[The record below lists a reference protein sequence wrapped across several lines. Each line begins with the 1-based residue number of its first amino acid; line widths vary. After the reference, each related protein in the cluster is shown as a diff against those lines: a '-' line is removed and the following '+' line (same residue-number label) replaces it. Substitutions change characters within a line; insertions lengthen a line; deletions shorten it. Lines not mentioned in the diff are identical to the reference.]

1 MVPELSGVTRFST
14 LRLTGKEF
22 FRLALVAAA
31 YWLAAKLSLNLALVH
46 GQVTPI
52 WPPTGIAV
60 VAILLVGRRATA
72 AIALA
77 AFAVNL
83 PIGPSVL
90 GAAVIAAGNTLAP
103 LLSAELLRR
112 LDFHLAMDRLFD
124 AIAIT
129 LAALTGMA
137 VSATVGSLV
146 LLLSG
151 TVPGSGFWATW
162 AVWWAGDAMGVLLVA
177 PFLLSLLPGS
187 AWPQLNWWRAGE
199 LGALLAGTAIV
210 TYLLFQNG
218 LRVEYLV
225 LPLIMVTA
233 WRFRQRGA
241 APAALIAST
250 VATWSAVH
258 GTGPF
263 ATEDLFEKMV
273 ALQAFNVSLAL
284 ASFVLAALVETRER
298 KEELSRLYAAE
309 QLANQAKSAF
319 LNLAA
324 HELRTPIS
332 VLNGY
337 LSMLADGSFGDDPAA
352 WRRSVEIL
360 TAKTRELKNMVDQL
374 LEASRLDGSASRPP
388 ETQIDLRDVVRQA
401 VERARAR
408 ADLLDAEIAT
418 GLSAEPVPV
427 KADAVQLGRVMDN
440 LINNGLTYTVRPPRL
455 SIAVLTEDTHGIV
468 RVADNGVGIPETERG
483 LVFERFHRV
492 HDPSFSN
499 VPGTGLGLYISRQ
512 LAERHLGRIVIER
525 SEPGAGTVFAL
536 SLPLAQP
543 ETRVA
548 ADRRSSGVR
557 EPTEGPVRATAP
569 ARAE

>member
-1 MVPELSGVTRFST
+1 LVPELSRTSRFIA
-14 LRLTGKEF
+14 LRLTGREF
-22 FRLALVAAA
+22 LRLALVALA

-83 PIGPSVL
+83 PIGPSLV
-90 GAAVIAAGNTLAP
+90 GAAVIAVGNTLAP

-112 LDFHLAMDRLFD
+112 VDFHLQMDRLFD

-129 LAALTGMA
+129 VAALSGMV
-137 VSATVGSLV
+137 VSATIGSLV
-146 LLLSG
+146 LVLSG
-151 TVPGSGFWATW
+151 AVPADGFWGTW
-162 AVWWAGDAMGVLLVA
+162 AVWWTGDAMGVLLVA
-177 PFLLSLLPGS
+177 PFLLSLLPRP
-187 AWPQLNWWRAGE
+187 AMRRLTWPRVAE
-199 LGALLAGTAIV
+199 LGGLLAGTAIV
-210 TYLLFQNG
+210 TYLLFQSG
-218 LRVEYLV
+218 LRLVYVV
-225 LPLIMVTA
+225 LPLIMATA

-241 APAALIAST
+241 APAALIASA
-250 VATWSAVH
+250 VAIWSAVH
-258 GTGPF
+258 GTGSF
-263 ATEDLFEKMV
+263 ASDTLLEKMV
-273 ALQAFNVSLAL
+273 TLQAFNVSLAL
-284 ASFVLAALVETRER
+284 ASFVLVAFVETRER
-298 KEELSRLYAAE
+298 QEELARLYAAE

-319 LNLAA
+319 LSLAA

-337 LSMLADGSFGDDPAA
+337 LSMLTDGSLGDDPAA
-352 WRRSVEIL
+352 WRRSLEIL
-360 TAKTRELKNMVDQL
+360 TAKTRELKTMVDQL
-374 LEASRLDGSASRPP
+374 LEASRLDISASGPP
-388 ETQIDLRDVVRQA
+388 QAQIDLRDAVRQA

-427 KADAVQLGRVMDN
+427 KADAVQLGRVLDN

-455 SIAVLTEDTHGIV
+455 SIAVSTEDTLGIV
-468 RVADNGVGIPETERG
+468 RVADNGVGIPETEQE
-483 LVFERFHRV
+483 LIFERFHRV
-492 HDPSFSN
+492 NDPNFSN

-512 LAERHLGRIVIER
+512 VAEGHQGRIVIER

-543 ETRVA
+543 ESRVA
-548 ADRRSSGVR
+548 PDPSPSPLR
-557 EPTEGPVRATAP
+557 EPHLSR
-569 ARAE
+569 R

>member
-1 MVPELSGVTRFST
+1 MAELSST
-14 LRLTGKEF
+14 GRLIALRKIGGEFLRLG
-22 FRLALVAAA
+22 LVAVA

-60 VAILLVGRRATA
+60 VAILIVGRRATA

-77 AFAVNL
+77 AFVVNL
-83 PIGPSVL
+83 PIGPSPP
-90 GAAVIAAGNTLAP
+90 GAAAIAAGNTLAP

-112 LDFHLAMDRLFD
+112 VGFHLDMDRLFD

-129 LAALTGMA
+129 VAALSGMA

-146 LLLSG
+146 LVLSG
-151 TVPGSGFWATW
+151 AVPGDSFWGTW
-162 AVWWAGDAMGVLLVA
+162 AVWWTGDAMGVLLVT
-177 PFLLSLLPGS
+177 PFLLSLLSRP
-187 AWPQLNWWRAGE
+187 AWPRLTWSRVAE
-199 LGALLAGTAIV
+199 LGGLLAGTAIV
-210 TYLLFQNG
+210 TYLLFQSG
-218 LRVEYLV
+218 LRLVYLA
-225 LPLIMVTA
+225 LPLVMATA

-250 VATWSAVH
+250 VAIWSAVH

-263 ATEDLFEKMV
+263 ATENLFEKMV
-273 ALQAFNVSLAL
+273 TLQAFNVSLAL
-284 ASFVLAALVETRER
+284 ASFVLVAFVETHER

-337 LSMLADGSFGDDPAA
+337 LSMLADGSLGDDPVAR
-352 WRRSVEIL
+352 RRSVEIL
-360 TAKTRELKNMVDQL
+360 MAKTRELKSLVDQL
-374 LEASRLDGSASRPP
+374 LEASRLEGTASP
-388 ETQIDLRDVVRQA
+388 EQESLVDLGDVVRRA
-401 VERARAR
+401 VERARGR

-418 GLSAEPVPV
+418 GLSAEPIRV
-427 KADAVQLGRVMDN
+427 KADALQLGRVLDN
-440 LINNGLTYTVRPPRL
+440 LINNGLTYTMRPPRL
-455 SIAVLTEDTHGIV
+455 SIAVSTEDMRGVV
-468 RVADNGVGIPETERG
+468 RVADNGVGIPDAERG
-483 LVFERFHRV
+483 LVFERFHRG
-492 HDPSFSN
+492 HDPNFSN

-512 LAERHLGRIVIER
+512 VAERHHGRIVIER

-536 SLPLAQP
+536 SLPLAGV

-548 ADRRSSGVR
+548 AGPSSPAVR
-557 EPTEGPVRATAP
+557 EPHLIPR
-569 ARAE
+569 

>member
-1 MVPELSGVTRFST
+1 LVDEISGARRLIA
-14 LRLTGKEF
+14 LRLTGREF
-22 FRLALVAAA
+22 LRLALVALA
-31 YWLAAKLSLNLALVH
+31 YWLAAELSLNLALVH

-77 AFAVNL
+77 AFAVNF

-103 LLSAELLRR
+103 LLAAELLRR
-112 LDFHLAMDRLFD
+112 VDFHLQMDRLFD

-129 LAALTGMA
+129 VAALTGMV

-146 LLLSG
+146 LVLSG
-151 TVPGSGFWATW
+151 AVPGDGFLGTW
-162 AVWWAGDAMGVLLVA
+162 AVWWTGDAMGVLLVA
-177 PFLLSLLPGS
+177 PFLLSLLPRP
-187 AWPQLNWWRAGE
+187 ALPRLNWRRVAE
-199 LGALLAGTAIV
+199 LGGLLAGTAIV
-210 TYLLFQNG
+210 TYLLFLSG
-218 LRVEYLV
+218 LRLVYLV
-225 LPLIMVTA
+225 LPLIMATA

-241 APAALIAST
+241 APAALIASA
-250 VATWSAVH
+250 VAIWSAVH
-258 GTGPF
+258 GTGPL
-263 ATEDLFEKMV
+263 ASETLLAKMV
-273 ALQAFNVSLAL
+273 TLQAFNVSLAL
-284 ASFVLAALVETRER
+284 ASFVLVAFVETRER
-298 KEELSRLYAAE
+298 KEELARLYAAE

-352 WRRSVEIL
+352 WRRSLDIL
-360 TAKTRELKNMVDQL
+360 TAKTRELKVMVEQL
-374 LEASRLDGSASRPP
+374 LEASRLDGSTSRPP
-388 ETQIDLRDVVRQA
+388 RNKIDLRDVVRHA

-427 KADAVQLGRVMDN
+427 KADATQLGRVLDN

-455 SIAVLTEDTHGIV
+455 SIAVSTEDTHGIV
-468 RVADNGVGIPETERG
+468 RVADNGVGIPETEHG

-492 HDPSFSN
+492 QNPNFSN

-512 LAERHLGRIVIER
+512 LAEQHQGRIVIER

-536 SLPLAQP
+536 SLPLAP
-543 ETRVA
+543 LETRGA
-548 ADRRSSGVR
+548 ADPRSSPRR
-557 EPTEGPVRATAP
+557 EPHLIPR
-569 ARAE
+569 

>member
-1 MVPELSGVTRFST
+1 MEPQLSGATRFSA
-14 LRLTGKEF
+14 LRLTGREF
-22 FRLALVAAA
+22 LRLALVAAA

-60 VAILLVGRRATA
+60 VAILLVGRRAA
-72 AIALA
+72 AAVALA
-77 AFAVNL
+77 ALAVNL

-112 LDFHLAMDRLFD
+112 LDFHRTMDRLFD

-129 LAALTGMA
+129 LAALTGMTI
-137 VSATVGSLV
+137 SATVGSLV
-146 LLLSG
+146 LLLSS
-151 TVPGSGFWATW
+151 TVPGGGFWATW
-162 AVWWAGDAMGVLLVA
+162 AVWWAGDAMGVLLVV
-177 PFLLSLLPGS
+177 PVLLSWLPGS
-187 AWPQLNWWRAGE
+187 AWSRLNWRRAGE

-250 VATWSAVH
+250 VAIWSAVH

-263 ATEDLFEKMV
+263 ATENLFEKMV

-284 ASFVLAALVETRER
+284 ASFVLAAFVETRER

-374 LEASRLDGSASRPP
+374 LEASRLEGSASRPP
-388 ETQIDLRDVVRQA
+388 QTQIDLRDVVRQA

-427 KADAVQLGRVMDN
+427 KADAVQLGRVLDN

-455 SIAVLTEDTHGIV
+455 SIAVSAEDTQGIV
-468 RVADNGVGIPETERG
+468 RVADNGVGIPEAERG

-492 HDPSFSN
+492 HDPNFSN

-525 SEPGAGTVFAL
+525 SEPGAGTVIAL

-543 ETRVA
+543 ETPVA
-548 ADRRSSGVR
+548 ADRSSSSLR
-557 EPTEGPVRATAP
+557 EPQLSPR
-569 ARAE
+569 

>member
-1 MVPELSGVTRFST
+1 LVPELSGARRFIA
-14 LRLTGKEF
+14 LRLTGREF
-22 FRLALVAAA
+22 LRLALVALA

-60 VAILLVGRRATA
+60 VALLLVGRRATA

-83 PIGPSVL
+83 PIGPSPL
-90 GAAVIAAGNTLAP
+90 GAAVIAVGNTLAP

-112 LDFHLAMDRLFD
+112 VDFHLQMDRLFD
-124 AIAIT
+124 AIAI
-129 LAALTGMA
+129 AVSALSGMA

-146 LLLSG
+146 LVLSG
-151 TVPGSGFWATW
+151 AVLGEGFWGTW
-162 AVWWAGDAMGVLLVA
+162 AVWWTGDAMGVLLVA
-177 PFLLSLLPGS
+177 PFLLSLLPRP
-187 AWPQLNWWRAGE
+187 ALPRLTWARIAE
-199 LGALLAGTAIV
+199 LGGLLAGTAIV
-210 TYLLFQNG
+210 TNLLFQSG
-218 LRVEYLV
+218 LRLVYLV
-225 LPLIMVTA
+225 LPFIMATA

-241 APAALIAST
+241 APAALIASA
-250 VATWSAVH
+250 VAIWSAVH
-258 GTGPF
+258 GTGSL
-263 ATEDLFEKMV
+263 ASDTLLEKMV
-273 ALQAFNVSLAL
+273 TLQAFNVSLAL
-284 ASFVLAALVETRER
+284 ASFVLVAFVETRER
-298 KEELSRLYAAE
+298 QEELARLYAAE
-309 QLANQAKSAF
+309 QLANEAKSAF
-319 LNLAA
+319 LSLAA

-337 LSMLADGSFGDDPAA
+337 LSMLADGSLGDDPAA
-352 WRRSVEIL
+352 WRRSLEIL
-360 TAKTRELKNMVDQL
+360 TAKTRELKTLVDQL
-374 LEASRLDGSASRPP
+374 LEASRLDSSASRPP
-388 ETQIDLRDVVRQA
+388 QAQIDLRDAVRQA

-427 KADAVQLGRVMDN
+427 KADAIQLGRVLDN

-455 SIAVLTEDTHGIV
+455 SIAVSTQDTLGIV
-468 RVADNGVGIPETERG
+468 RVADNGVGIPETEQG

-492 HDPSFSN
+492 NDPNFSN

-512 LAERHLGRIVIER
+512 VAERHQGRIVIER

-543 ETRVA
+543 ESRGA
-548 ADRRSSGVR
+548 AEPSPSRLR
-557 EPTEGPVRATAP
+557 EPQLIPR
-569 ARAE
+569 